1 MKKYVYMVITLIILL
16 FGVTLTLQNR
26 QPVDFSYYFGV
37 HWGGPLAWLLF
48 VTFGLG
54 AVAGVLASLRL
65 LLRMQRRL
73 VRARKE
79 LRRAEQEVSNLR
91 ALPIKDVI

>member
-26 QPVDFSYYFGV
+26 QTVDFSYYFGV
-37 HWGGPLAWLLF
+37 HWEGALAWLLF
-48 VTFGLG
+48 VTFGVG

>member
-16 FGVTLTLQNR
+16 FGVTLTLRNR
-26 QPVDFSYYFGV
+26 QPVGFSYYFGV
-37 HWGGPLAWLLF
+37 HWEGALAWLLF
-48 VTFGLG
+48 VTFGVG